1 MVDLAKNHFR
11 SWMISF
17 KATGGTRESDA
28 IELLSTK
35 QIMLNMLS
43 NDRIVVAFEE
53 TLEAI
58 NNLKL
63 QEGFMNSDKK

>member
-1 MVDLAKNHFR
+1 
-11 SWMISF
+11 
-17 KATGGTRESDA
+17 
-28 IELLSTK
+28 
-35 QIMLNMLS
+35 MLNMLS

-63 QEGFMNSDKK
+63 QEGFMNSDKKWNNEHVWST